1 MHIVHITPY
10 YAPAYTFG
18 GVVTAVE
25 GLAQATAARGHQVTV
40 LTTDALTFSERFS
53 GNSKETLQNVE
64 VIRSRNLNYA
74 LRRYNLSTPFGLRH
88 ELKRLLPS
96 VDIVHLHEFRTVENL
111 LSVPLARHKARPILL
126 SPHGTL
132 NQSTGRSSL
141 KSWWDRLISPR
152 IAASISQIVALAEAE
167 ASDARTLWNQFGIA
181 PQISIIPNGVDPTRF
196 ASLPDG
202 AIFRERY
209 GLGDGA
215 VILFMG
221 RLHRRKGVE
230 QLTQAFRAAR
240 IPGAKLV
247 LAGPDEGM
255 LPVLERMKNND
266 IILTGYLNEEQR
278 REALAAADLF
288 ALPATGE
295 GLSMAVLEAMAA
307 GVAVLLS
314 PGCNLPEA
322 EQHGAGL
329 IVPPQIEA
337 LTHALSNLLE
347 DREKL
352 QQMGKRARLLVN
364 ERYTWAKV
372 AAMMETLYQQSLI

>member
-10 YAPAYTFG
+10 YTPAYTFG
-18 GVVTAVE
+18 GVVSAVE

-40 LTTDALTFSERFS
+40 LTTDALTYTERFS
-53 GNSKETLQNVE
+53 GNSKEILQNVV

-88 ELKRLLPS
+88 ELKHLLPS
-96 VDIVHLHEFRTVENL
+96 VDIIHLHEFRTVENL
-111 LSVPLARHKARPILL
+111 LSVSLARHRARPIVL

-132 NQSTGRSSL
+132 DQSTGRSNL
-141 KSWWDRLISPR
+141 KIWWDRLISPHVAR
-152 IAASISQIVALAEAE
+152 SINQIVALAEAE
-167 ASDARTLWNQFGIA
+167 ASDARTLWSQFGMA
-181 PQISIIPNGVDPTRF
+181 PQVTIIPNGVDPARY

-202 AIFRERY
+202 AIFRQRY
-209 GLGDGA
+209 GLGEGP
-215 VILFMG
+215 VVLFMG

-230 QLTQAFRAAR
+230 QLTQAFRAAG
-240 IPGAKLV
+240 IDGAKLV

-255 LPVLERMKNND
+255 LPVLQRIHNDD
-266 IILTGYLNEEQR
+266 IILTGYLNEEER

-322 EQHGAGL
+322 EQQGAGL
-329 IVPPQIEA
+329 VVPPQIEA
-337 LTHALSNLLE
+337 LTQALRTLLD
-347 DREKL
+347 DRVAL
-352 QQMGKRARLLVN
+352 QKMGERARHLVH

-372 AAMMETLYQQSLI
+372 AASMESLYQQVQP